1 MERLVG
7 LPSLPG
13 DELLRGDDM
22 TQFLTVVVGLAGV
35 ALGWLTAGYQ
45 RVTEK
50 VIEERRA
57 AYGALLEAAGGARS
71 GTDKTARTLEVAAVR
86 AELVC
91 SDHMK
96 EAGLVRRSSRLSAD
110 RTFSSSGRRSSPRP
124 ARTAARPAC
133 SCAV

>member
-1 MERLVG
+1 
-7 LPSLPG
+7 
-13 DELLRGDDM
+13 M

-57 AYGALLEAAGGARS
+57 AYGALLEAAEGARS
-71 GTDKTARTLEVAAVR
+71 GTEKTAKTLEVAAVR

-91 SDHMK
+91 SDHME
-96 EAGLVRRSSRLSAD
+96 EAGLIRSLVAAVGRPDFLVVRTSFL
-110 RTFSSSGRRSSPRP
+110 
-124 ARTAARPAC
+124 TAARTDSSTPRMFVRGLSRKQYRSGSPEAG
-133 SCAV
+133 